1 MELVRKQCKSDL
13 FSELGYT
20 VHKTGLMD
28 SFTNQTASALKLL
41 YDSVAAVTNLLKIM
55 TLR

>member
-28 SFTNQTASALKLL
+28 SFTNQTDSALKLL